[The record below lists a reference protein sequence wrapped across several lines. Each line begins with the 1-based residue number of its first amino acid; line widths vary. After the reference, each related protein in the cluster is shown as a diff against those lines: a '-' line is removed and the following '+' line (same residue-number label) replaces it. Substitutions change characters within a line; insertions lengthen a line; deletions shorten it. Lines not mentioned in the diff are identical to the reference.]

1 MRGSMGDGVL
11 WCRAVQCCAVLCCNL
26 RRKRRIGR
34 LLHNIQI
41 EMDLAVHE
49 VSREWE
55 LEEEMLQ
62 FEEKQQQLREQQQLE
77 EAQVQEAQGVTSA

>member
-1 MRGSMGDGVL
+1 MRRLAD
-11 WCRAVQCCAVLCCNL
+11 L

-34 LLHNIQI
+34 FLHNIQI

-62 FEEKQQQLREQQQLE
+62 FEEGSSSFGSSSNWKRRRCRRRKELLLRE
-77 EAQVQEAQGVTSA
+77 